1 MLSEGKADESNL
13 KNAGKAKRKDP
24 TERFDRRRAANK

>member
-13 KNAGKAKRKDP
+13 KNAGKAKRKDS
-24 TERFDRRRAANK
+24 TGRFDPRRAAGK